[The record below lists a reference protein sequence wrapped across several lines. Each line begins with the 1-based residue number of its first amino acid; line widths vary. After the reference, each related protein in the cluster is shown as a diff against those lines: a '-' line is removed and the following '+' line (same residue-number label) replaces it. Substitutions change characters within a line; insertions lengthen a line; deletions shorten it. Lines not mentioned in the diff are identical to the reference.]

1 MAEKTNANI
10 GFEKQLWDAA
20 CVLWGHIPA
29 AEYRKVIIGLI
40 FLRYI
45 SAAFDRQ
52 REKLIAEGDG
62 FEDDRDAYEMD
73 NVFFVPEEARWNNIS
88 SKAHTPEIGTII
100 DNAMRAIEAENKK
113 LKNVLPKNYASPD
126 LDKQVLGDVVDIFT
140 NNIDMS
146 DATAS
151 EDLLGRTYEY
161 CIAQFAEKEG
171 VGGGEFYTPSSIV
184 KTLVS
189 ILRPF
194 DNCRVYDCCCGSG
207 GMFVQSEKFIE
218 AHGHKRGA
226 ISVYGQEANPDT
238 WKMAK
243 MNMAIRGIDADLGP
257 YNADTF
263 TNDLHPTLKADF
275 ILANPPFNYHPWNQE
290 KLLEDKRWKY
300 GTPPA
305 GNANYAWIQHMIHHL
320 APSGKIGLVLANGA
334 LSTQSSGEGEIR
346 KNIIEADLIEGII
359 AISADIAWGVW
370 LYYQATGDDDF
381 MNRRG
386 CELLIEIARF
396 WASRVEWQD
405 DTQRYEIKNVIG
417 PDEYKDH
424 VDNNAFTNY
433 LTVFAMEQ
441 AERCIK
447 DMPTR
452 WPDAYAKLGDSY
464 DLNALA
470 AELQDKKA
478 KVYLP
483 QPNADGIVPQNAQ
496 YLGLD
501 AIDLSK
507 YKNQQGVSSIYEDYS
522 PAQMNQLMVSKQ
534 ADLVMLMRIMPDLFD
549 AETRRKNFMFYESRT
564 LHDSSLSHGQH
575 CVLAAWEGLDDMALD
590 MYRHAIAIDLGPNM
604 KSSDLGIHSASMGN
618 VWQCVVC
625 GFAGLEWHEGG
636 LSLRSHLPA
645 SWQRAAFNIVW
656 RGAKLHV
663 EVTHAGITVTHRGGS
678 AVEITVDGQPVKLAA
693 E

>member
-1 MAEKTNANI
+1 
-10 GFEKQLWDAA
+10 
-20 CVLWGHIPA
+20 
-29 AEYRKVIIGLI
+29 
-40 FLRYI
+40 
-45 SAAFDRQ
+45 
-52 REKLIAEGDG
+52 
-62 FEDDRDAYEMD
+62 
-73 NVFFVPEEARWNNIS
+73 
-88 SKAHTPEIGTII
+88 
-100 DNAMRAIEAENKK
+100 
-113 LKNVLPKNYASPD
+113 
-126 LDKQVLGDVVDIFT
+126 
-140 NNIDMS
+140 
-146 DATAS
+146 
-151 EDLLGRTYEY
+151 
-161 CIAQFAEKEG
+161 
-171 VGGGEFYTPSSIV
+171 
-184 KTLVS
+184 
-189 ILRPF
+189 
-194 DNCRVYDCCCGSG
+194 
-207 GMFVQSEKFIE
+207 
-218 AHGHKRGA
+218 
-226 ISVYGQEANPDT
+226 
-238 WKMAK
+238 
-243 MNMAIRGIDADLGP
+243 
-257 YNADTF
+257 
-263 TNDLHPTLKADF
+263 
-275 ILANPPFNYHPWNQE
+275 
-290 KLLEDKRWKY
+290 
-300 GTPPA
+300 
-305 GNANYAWIQHMIHHL
+305 
-320 APSGKIGLVLANGA
+320 
-334 LSTQSSGEGEIR
+334 
-346 KNIIEADLIEGII
+346 
-359 AISADIAWGVW
+359 
-370 LYYQATGDDDF
+370 
-381 MNRRG
+381 
-386 CELLIEIARF
+386 
-396 WASRVEWQD
+396 
-405 DTQRYEIKNVIG
+405 
-417 PDEYKDH
+417 
-424 VDNNAFTNY
+424 
-433 LTVFAMEQ
+433 MEQ

-452 WPDAYAKLGDSY
+452 WPDAYAKLSDSY

-549 AETRRKNFMFYESRT
+549 AETRRKNFIFYESRT

-618 VWQCVVC
+618 VWQCVAC

-678 AVEITVDGQPVKLAA
+678 AVEITVDGHPVKLAA

>member
-1 MAEKTNANI
+1 
-10 GFEKQLWDAA
+10 
-20 CVLWGHIPA
+20 
-29 AEYRKVIIGLI
+29 
-40 FLRYI
+40 
-45 SAAFDRQ
+45 
-52 REKLIAEGDG
+52 
-62 FEDDRDAYEMD
+62 
-73 NVFFVPEEARWNNIS
+73 
-88 SKAHTPEIGTII
+88 
-100 DNAMRAIEAENKK
+100 
-113 LKNVLPKNYASPD
+113 
-126 LDKQVLGDVVDIFT
+126 
-140 NNIDMS
+140 
-146 DATAS
+146 
-151 EDLLGRTYEY
+151 
-161 CIAQFAEKEG
+161 
-171 VGGGEFYTPSSIV
+171 
-184 KTLVS
+184 
-189 ILRPF
+189 
-194 DNCRVYDCCCGSG
+194 
-207 GMFVQSEKFIE
+207 
-218 AHGHKRGA
+218 
-226 ISVYGQEANPDT
+226 
-238 WKMAK
+238 
-243 MNMAIRGIDADLGP
+243 
-257 YNADTF
+257 
-263 TNDLHPTLKADF
+263 
-275 ILANPPFNYHPWNQE
+275 
-290 KLLEDKRWKY
+290 
-300 GTPPA
+300 
-305 GNANYAWIQHMIHHL
+305 
-320 APSGKIGLVLANGA
+320 
-334 LSTQSSGEGEIR
+334 
-346 KNIIEADLIEGII
+346 
-359 AISADIAWGVW
+359 
-370 LYYQATGDDDF
+370 

-396 WASRVEWQD
+396 WASRVEWQG
-405 DTQRYEIKNVIG
+405 DTQRYEIKDVIG

-447 DMPTR
+447 DMPTQ
-452 WPDAYAKLGDSY
+452 WPDAYAKLSDSY

-678 AVEITVDGQPVKLAA
+678 AVEITVDGHPVKLAA

>member
-1 MAEKTNANI
+1 MTNQYMTKLYHDLLSNSPQTVTIDIPADMGTGQISQVVTKQGAVVSDWKMNYFSDMNVQGVSCEDYIQLLFCFNDGVSWNIADARQCVSIQKGESCIYRGHGKMEYLCYSGKTNFLFKNI
-10 GFEKQLWDAA
+10 K
-20 CVLWGHIPA
+20 IPMP
-29 AEYRKVIIGLI
+29 YFHKILSD
-40 FLRYI
+40 Y
-45 SAAFDRQ
+45 
-52 REKLIAEGDG
+52 
-62 FEDDRDAYEMD
+62 FEDSEIDAYE
-73 NVFFVPEEARWNNIS
+73 
-88 SKAHTPEIGTII
+88 
-100 DNAMRAIEAENKK
+100 KK
-113 LKNVLPKNYASPD
+113 LLTGISKVSITPYMEHIFAELKDFTQYRGGLGYLFLESKVFELLSVYLSEVLELSILSSSYISIALYHLNIMIKRDDDRVGIGAKGMTGEGYKGHSFWDTEMFLMPYYLLTDPAAAKT
-126 LDKQVLGDVVDIFT
+126 LLGYRWRSLPGAFKK
-140 NNIDMS
+140 
-146 DATAS
+146 AS
-151 EDLLGRTYEY
+151 ENGYQGAMFPWESAWLDDGEVTPLY
-161 CIAQFAEKEG
+161 CGADIVTGK
-171 VGGGEFYTPSSIV
+171 SSPV
-184 KTLVS
+184 LT
-189 ILRPF
+189 
-194 DNCRVYDCCCGSG
+194 
-207 GMFVQSEKFIE
+207 GMIE
-218 AHGHKRGA
+218 
-226 ISVYGQEANPDT
+226 
-238 WKMAK
+238 
-243 MNMAIRGIDADLGP
+243 
-257 YNADTF
+257 
-263 TNDLHPTLKADF
+263 
-275 ILANPPFNYHPWNQE
+275 
-290 KLLEDKRWKY
+290 
-300 GTPPA
+300 
-305 GNANYAWIQHMIHHL
+305 QH
-320 APSGKIGLVLANGA
+320 
-334 LSTQSSGEGEIR
+334 
-346 KNIIEADLIEGII
+346 
-359 AISADIAWGVW
+359 ISADIAWGVW

-447 DMPTR
+447 DMPTQ
-452 WPDAYAKLGDSY
+452 WPDAYAKLSDSY

-522 PAQMNQLMVSKQ
+522 PAQMNHLMVSKQ

-549 AETRRKNFMFYESRT
+549 AETRRKNFIFYESRT

-678 AVEITVDGQPVKLAA
+678 AVEITVDGHPVKLAA